1 MEDWI
6 IRLVEWGHYWG
17 VALLM
22 LLETIFP
29 PIPSE
34 IIMTVAGVSSARGNM
49 NLAGTIAA
57 GTAGAMLGNWIW
69 YWVAVKFGEARM
81 QIFIDRYSRW
91 LTLDWEEVERG
102 HRLFRKHGS
111 IIVLIARMLP
121 TLRSLISIPAGLF
134 GMTLRR
140 FLIFS
145 TIGTAGWTAAL
156 ACAGYFLGS
165 QFEDV
170 EKWLGPLS
178 TLVIAGIVLTYV
190 WRLARWNVTHPKKAA
205 PATPL
210 DVHSDTHPEA

>member
-69 YWVAVKFGEARM
+69 SWVAVKFGEARM
-81 QIFIDRYSRW
+81 QIFIDRFSRW

-190 WRLARWNVTHPKKAA
+190 WRLARWNVTHPKKAV
-205 PATPL
+205 PTLL
-210 DVHSDTHPEA
+210 DAHSDTHPEA

>member
-34 IIMTVAGVSSARGNM
+34 VIMTVAGVSSARGNM

-57 GTAGAMLGNWIW
+57 GTAGAMVGNWIW
-69 YWVAVKFGEARM
+69 YWVAVKFGEKRM
-81 QIFIDRYSRW
+81 HVFIDRYSRW
-91 LTLDWEEVERG
+91 LTLDWDEVERG
-102 HRLFRKHGS
+102 QSLFRKHGS

-134 GMTLRR
+134 GMTFRR
-140 FLIFS
+140 FMIFS

-156 ACAGYFLGS
+156 ASAGYFLGS

-178 TLVIAGIVLTYV
+178 TLVIAGIALTYV
-190 WRLARWNVTHPKKAA
+190 WRLLRWKPKHAPKPEDAR
-205 PATPL
+205 
-210 DVHSDTHPEA
+210 SDIHPEA

>member
-22 LLETIFP
+22 LLETVFP

-69 YWVAVKFGEARM
+69 YWVAIKFGEARM

-102 HRLFRKHGS
+102 HRLFRKHGP

-190 WRLARWNVTHPKKAA
+190 WRLARWNVTHPKVVA
-205 PATPL
+205 PTPL
-210 DVHSDTHPEA
+210 DAHSDTHPEA

>member
-22 LLETIFP
+22 LLETVFP

-34 IIMTVAGVSSARGNM
+34 VIMTVAGVSSARGNM

-69 YWVAVKFGEARM
+69 YWVAIKFGEARM
-81 QIFIDRYSRW
+81 NVFIDRYSRW
-91 LTLDWEEVERG
+91 LTLDWDEVERG
-102 HRLFRKHGS
+102 QSLFRKHGS
-111 IIVLIARMLP
+111 IIVLVARMLP

-134 GMTLRR
+134 GMTFRR
-140 FLIFS
+140 FMIFS

-165 QFEDV
+165 QFDDV

-190 WRLARWNVTHPKKAA
+190 WRLVRWKAKPVDAR
-205 PATPL
+205 
-210 DVHSDTHPEA
+210 SDTHPEA

>member
-156 ACAGYFLGS
+156 ACACYFLGS

-205 PATPL
+205 PTPL
-210 DVHSDTHPEA
+210 DAHSDTHPEA